1 MQNILITG
9 ANRGIGAELRSQYL
23 AKGETVTGTT
33 RQAPSEGFLQLDVTD
48 PKSLRYMAAAYG
60 DAPLDLLVCNA
71 GIFADRNETLES
83 GYPANMWADGFATN
97 VTGVFQAIQAVLP
110 NLKAA
115 NGKIAIISSQMGS
128 STKTAGDGFIYRA
141 SKAAVLNLGLNL
153 SVALKSD
160 GVSVGIYHPRWVQT
174 DMGGSTAAIT
184 PEAAATGL
192 SARFDALSM
201 TTTGCFEN
209 WDGRPHA
216 I

>member
-97 VTGVFQAIQAVLP
+97 VTGVFQTIQAVLP

-160 GVSVGIYHPRWVQT
+160 GVSVGIYHPGWVQT